1 MNLLAFIGFGLQL
14 VGLSLWAGGLMYH
27 LAIAS
32 PLANRELGNR
42 VLSADYLS
50 SCLHRFHSWEAI
62 CGLLNLCGAGF
73 LYVAPVASNLLWL
86 DIGLVLVMFLV
97 FVTYAGLIMP
107 RIDTLRIELH
117 DAEAYP
123 REAEPAAFQRF
134 LGLTTWYH
142 RLMFLNVA
150 LSLVLLLVL
159 TGLAMHCTNVAEG
172 AAFDASMFGGVMNQ
186 WP

>member
-32 PLANRELGNR
+32 PLAIRELGNR

-50 SCLHRFHSWEAI
+50 SCLRRFHTWEAI
-62 CGLLNLCGAGF
+62 CALLNLCGAGF
-73 LYVAPVASNLLWL
+73 LYVAPLVSFLLWL
-86 DIGLVLVMFLV
+86 DIGLVLLMFLV
-97 FVTYAGLIMP
+97 FVAYAGFLMP

-123 REAEPAAFQRF
+123 REAEPAAFQSF
-134 LGLTTWYH
+134 LSLTTWYH

-150 LSLVLLLVL
+150 VSLALLLVL
-159 TGLAMHCTNVAEG
+159 TGLAMQCTSAAEG
-172 AAFDASMFGGVMNQ
+172 TVFDASMFGGVMNQ